1 MNPSFD
7 PSSRGR
13 DRLPAG
19 PPDPRQGWRLPCL
32 AAGRR
37 PGVGAVGAAV
47 GGEPARLQAAAG
59 DAALQRQ
66 VTRRPDLPGTQ
77 RCLI

>member
-19 PPDPRQGWRLPCL
+19 PPDPRQGGRLPL

-37 PGVGAVGAAV
+37 PRVGAVGAAV
-47 GGEPARLQAAAG
+47 GGQPARLQAAAG

-66 VTRRPDLPGTQ
+66 VARRPDLPGTPKVNS
-77 RCLI
+77 